1 MSTAE
6 LGEFHYKANLFKVM
20 SELYK
25 EPGTDL
31 LGYMDYLIEAL
42 EELHPALALKAEDLA
57 NELEKYPL
65 TSNDNKLIID
75 YAKLFVGPF
84 DMKAPPYGSV
94 YLDEGRRLMGDSTK
108 AVEKFYSESGVE
120 KLNVFHQPADHITVE
135 FEFMYFLYFKY
146 VESGELKCLEQMQRF
161 IGQFLMPWIFKFSKK
176 IRENAKEPFYVK
188 LAQFTE
194 EVIEWE
200 ARQFEHQT

>member
-65 TSNDNKLIID
+65 TSNENKLVID

-108 AVEKFYSESGVE
+108 AVEKFYGNSGVE

-135 FEFMYFLYFKY
+135 FEFLYFLYFKY
-146 VESGELKCLEQMQRF
+146 VETGELKYLELMQRF
-161 IGQFLMPWIFKFSKK
+161 IGEFLMPWVYKFTKK
-176 IRENAKEPFYVK
+176 IRENANEPFYVK
-188 LAQFTE
+188 LARFTE

>member
-1 MSTAE
+1 MSTTE

-25 EPGTDL
+25 GPGEDL
-31 LGYMDYLIEAL
+31 PGYLDYLIEAL
-42 EELHPALALKAEDLA
+42 EELHPALAMKAEDLA
-57 NELEKYPL
+57 MELDKYQL
-65 TSNDNKLIID
+65 TSSDNRLVID

-108 AVEKFYSESGVE
+108 AVEKFYSESGME
-120 KLNVFHQPADHITVE
+120 KLNVYHQPADHITVE

-146 VESGELKCLEQMQRF
+146 VETGELKYLELMQRF
-161 IGQFLMPWIFKFSKK
+161 IGQFLMPWVFKFSKK
-176 IRENAKEPFYVK
+176 IKEYANEPFYLK
-188 LAQFTE
+188 LAEFTD

-200 ARQFEHQT
+200 ARQFELQT